1 VFGLAGVFALGDSVL
16 ESQIPALVQS
26 PTFFPEERD
35 RDAANSN
42 LRMWQSLGFTA
53 QFALGIIRPK
63 DVFLQAVIL
72 APTLVLSLGCVWALN
87 RYVRPIDTVGG
98 GSPAAGGGKKGAYGR
113 VDDDDEEGAADQQ
126 HAR

>member
-1 VFGLAGVFALGDSVL
+1 MLALTQSSYGIGHETPGAFAAVFGMAAVFALGDSVL

-53 QFALGIIRPK
+53 QFALGILRPK
-63 DVFLQAVIL
+63 DIVLQ
-72 APTLVLSLGCVWALN
+72 
-87 RYVRPIDTVGG
+87 VRAMRG
-98 GSPAAGGGKKGAYGR
+98 
-113 VDDDDEEGAADQQ
+113 E
-126 HAR
+126 